1 MIGFYAHR
9 AASPYSV
16 TLTPILLEVPSLSLK
31 INSKCTMK
39 LIMPLHSLVPEI
51 SNCNTGCLQIILF
64 LPSCD
69 YAIPLFCFIFWN
81 VPAHFK
87 LNHESSV
94 FSPCLLREL
103 RNPKGLGRDCTV
115 RMRSSLGKET
125 KSGRCVA
132 VLAHLGHPFTVS
144 WDVQDNS
151 DKEDR
156 SLKGL
161 KNGSFSIN

>member
-1 MIGFYAHR
+1 M
-9 AASPYSV
+9 
-16 TLTPILLEVPSLSLK
+16 
-31 INSKCTMK
+31 
-39 LIMPLHSLVPEI
+39 
-51 SNCNTGCLQIILF
+51 
-64 LPSCD
+64 
-69 YAIPLFCFIFWN
+69 
-81 VPAHFK
+81 
-87 LNHESSV
+87 NHESSV

-103 RNPKGLGRDCTV
+103 RNPKELGGDGTV

-132 VLAHLGHPFTVS
+132 VLAHLGHPFTIS
-144 WDVQDNS
+144 WGVQDIS